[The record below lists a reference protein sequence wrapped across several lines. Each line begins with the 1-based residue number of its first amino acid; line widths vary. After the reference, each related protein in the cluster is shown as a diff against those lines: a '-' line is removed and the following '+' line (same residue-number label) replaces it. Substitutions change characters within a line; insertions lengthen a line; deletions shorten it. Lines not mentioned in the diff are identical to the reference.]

1 VPYRCPCGAE
11 YLIVIGGATGRL
23 LDAAREAAEALHASV
38 IDGDEPSF
46 VCAACGRVHVRGVTN
61 GGSAG
66 DVAT

>member
-1 VPYRCPCGAE
+1 M
-11 YLIVIGGATGRL
+11 IGGATGRL